1 MPSRKLPLV
10 GGTSRAGSARGGGS
24 VGRRELIRL
33 IGGAATIFASAP
45 GIAGCKSDKGQ
56 SAVFSDDERS
66 ALAAFAD
73 VIIPPDDEPG
83 GAALGAVDFIE
94 RLVTAFDDASVIP
107 PIFAGGP
114 FSGRQP
120 LPDETGHASA
130 NFPPND
136 FATFI
141 ELDRVNEAAWRLK
154 VLGSA
159 GLPNGAPN
167 EQLKGALK
175 SLKDQILDGIH
186 SAMKTSET
194 PITQQPYDDLLVTF
208 NSQLQDWK
216 DLMVELVTQA
226 AFAAP
231 EYGGNIG
238 TAGWK
243 MCHFEGDGQPFGYS
257 QWDGKQFV
265 ERPESPLSTANP
277 GPDPAPIGAD
287 VDMLLSFA
295 TEVLGGKVQ

>member
-1 MPSRKLPLV
+1 MSSRKLPLV
-10 GGTSRAGSARGGGS
+10 GQESRAGT

-33 IGGAATIFASAP
+33 IGGAATMLAAAP
-45 GIAGCKSDKGQ
+45 GMAGCKSDKGQ

-94 RLVTAFDDASVIP
+94 RLLTAFDDNSVIP

-120 LPDETGHASA
+120 LPDETGHAST

-136 FATFI
+136 FTNFI

-167 EQLKGALK
+167 AQLQGALK
-175 SLKDQILDGIH
+175 SLKDQILEGIH
-186 SAMKTSET
+186 SAMTTSET
-194 PITQQPYDDLLVTF
+194 PITQQSYDDLLATF
-208 NSQLQDWK
+208 NAQLQDWK
-216 DLMVELVTQA
+216 DLMIELVTQA
-226 AFAAP
+226 AFCAP

-238 TAGWK
+238 LAGWK
-243 MCHFEGDGQPFGYS
+243 MCHFEGDTQPLGYS
-257 QWDGKQFV
+257 QWDGKQYV
-265 ERPESPLSTANP
+265 ERPESPLTTANP
-277 GPDPAPIGAD
+277 GADPAPIGPD

-295 TEVLGGKVQ
+295 TEVLGGKVS